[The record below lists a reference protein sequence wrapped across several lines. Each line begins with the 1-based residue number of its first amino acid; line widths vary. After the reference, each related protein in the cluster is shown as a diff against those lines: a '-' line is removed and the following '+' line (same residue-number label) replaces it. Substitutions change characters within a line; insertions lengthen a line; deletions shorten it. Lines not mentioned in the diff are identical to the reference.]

1 MTRHVTP
8 ILIAACFAGVLFLA
22 GCNCCRVQPKP
33 GDAAVVLDVKAKP
46 KAGVKAEHFARG
58 PVYDAAPR
66 PAKATGEYEHVDYN
80 ELGDIV
86 VWLEP
91 ASDGASAAPRT
102 SSTAPTSSTPPHVV
116 DVDPAHPYKTIHAVS
131 VGQRVALRNHSDRTV
146 AFYSVSDGND
156 FELPPLKPG
165 DSAEVEARSEGL
177 IEVLS
182 DPSQPPVALIY
193 AAPSQYV
200 ARAQSGKKVVFNDVA
215 PGSYQA
221 IAWHPR
227 IPGATTQLGQVM
239 AGETRRA
246 TLQLGVNDLPKVE

>member
-1 MTRHVTP
+1 MTRRPTP
-8 ILIAACFAGVLFLA
+8 ILIAASLLGVFFVA

-46 KAGVKAEHFARG
+46 KAGVKAEHFARV

-66 PAKATGEYEHVDYN
+66 PPAKPTGEFEHVDYN
-80 ELGDIV
+80 NLGDIV

-91 ASDGASAAPRT
+91 TGDDRAGGEPHGAASAT
-102 SSTAPTSSTPPHVV
+102 SPHVV
-116 DVDPAHPYKTIHAVS
+116 DVNPAHPYKTIHAVS
-131 VGQRVALRNHSDRTV
+131 VGQHVALRNHSDQTV
-146 AFYSVSDGND
+146 TFYSVSDGND

-165 DSAEVEARSEGL
+165 ESAEVEAKSEGL

-193 AAPSQYV
+193 AAPSKYV
-200 ARAQSGKKVVFNDVA
+200 ARAQAGKKVVFNDVP

-227 IPGATTQLGQVM
+227 IPGATTQIGPVV
-239 AGETRRA
+239 AGETKRA

>member
-1 MTRHVTP
+1 MTRHATP
-8 ILIAACFAGVLFLA
+8 IPIAAAFVGVLFLA
-22 GCNCCRVQPKP
+22 GCTCCRVQPKP
-33 GDAAVVLDVKAKP
+33 GDAAVVLDGKAKP
-46 KAGVKAEHFARG
+46 KAGVKAEHFARV

-91 ASDGASAAPRT
+91 AGDRASAAPRT
-102 SSTAPTSSTPPHVV
+102 TSTSPHVV

-131 VGQRVALRNHSDRTV
+131 VGQRVALRNHSDRAVT
-146 AFYSVSDGND
+146 FYSVSDGND

-165 DSAEVEARSEGL
+165 ESAEVEARSEGL

-200 ARAQSGKKVVFNDVA
+200 ARAQSGKKVIFNDVA

-227 IPGATTQLGQVM
+227 IPGATTQLGQVA
-239 AGETRRA
+239 AGETKRA